1 MNKELK
7 IFGWFAA
14 IFLVAYI
21 PPLPSPKVTAAIL
34 EAFTL
39 TRAKPKNLSF
49 RAGASVAGD

>member
-39 TRAKPKNLSF
+39 TRAKPKKPVIPSG
-49 RAGASVAGD
+49 RQRSR